1 MVRCSH
7 PGTEGIDMT
16 DTPDAQP
23 DLPPSLRFLKGLVI
37 TLMITMIVGVITVV
51 WLLVT
56 RMPDGSPAAPT
67 LPPPALPADLT
78 LPEGLTAEAVTFGKG
93 WTAVVTT
100 DQQILIFG
108 PDGAL
113 AQRLQITVPVSP

>member
-1 MVRCSH
+1 
-7 PGTEGIDMT
+7 MT

-56 RMPDGSPAAPT
+56 RMPDGSPSAPMLPT
-67 LPPPALPADLT
+67 LPAELT

-113 AQRLQITVPVSP
+113 GQRLQITMPVSP